1 MHLANGKW
9 DNGADAE
16 HRRMQDELSKLRRE
30 MLMRQTRSFR
40 DTRSPAP
47 GSDNGAHSS
56 IQQSAY
62 RSRQQDQDRLSNEVQ
77 HLQQEVARLR
87 QERDAARM
95 QSNNSP
101 SKQALNHRPI
111 GEIFSH
117 SVALVSLMQCMLFAV
132 HLHPYRHSRGVV
144 HVMHV
149 QSSLLKLTMN
159 MSYLLAQT
167 GSSACCDQWS
177 ACVDCAN

>member
-9 DNGADAE
+9 DNSADAE

-40 DTRSPAP
+40 DSRSPAP

-56 IQQSAY
+56 GPQSAY
-62 RSRQQDQDRLSNEVQ
+62 RSRQPDQDRLSNEVQ

-95 QSNNSP
+95 QRNNSP
-101 SKQALNHRPI
+101 AKQALNHRPV
-111 GEIFSH
+111 GEISCHF
-117 SVALVSLMQCMLFAV
+117 VALASLMQCVPFGV
-132 HLHPYRHSRGVV
+132 HLHPLRHSRGGCSC
-144 HVMHV
+144 H
-149 QSSLLKLTMN
+149 T
-159 MSYLLAQT
+159 
-167 GSSACCDQWS
+167 
-177 ACVDCAN
+177 CAV